1 MIDIKALKRAMKA
14 KGLTQKQT
22 AELIGI
28 SERTLS
34 RRFQD
39 GEFYYGEMNVLKD
52 VLGLTDP
59 GAIFFAKEISA

>member
-1 MIDIKALKRAMKA
+1 MIDIKALKRAIKA

-39 GEFYYGEMNVLKD
+39 GEFYAGEMNVLKD